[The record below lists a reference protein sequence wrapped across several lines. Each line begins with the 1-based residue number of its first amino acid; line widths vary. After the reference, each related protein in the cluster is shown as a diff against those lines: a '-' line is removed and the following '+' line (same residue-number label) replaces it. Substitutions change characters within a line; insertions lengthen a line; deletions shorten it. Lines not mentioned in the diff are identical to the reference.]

1 MTAAARLRAVSG
13 AGGKGPAC
21 FLVETQHARL
31 LLDLGYGPQ
40 PGVWPNLEGIGRVD
54 AIVLTHAHADHA
66 GGLSLA
72 DQVGAPAVYATAA
85 VLRQIPCRLPT
96 HELPVSGGTTICD
109 IPFTTGRNGHAPG
122 GVWLH
127 AALGDGLLYTG
138 DYSVESPIYA
148 FDPPPPAATV
158 ILDASYGAYEDPLDT
173 CIARLAPYLGA
184 GRCLLPVPA
193 MGRGAEMAWQYAQQ
207 TGRLPRLADDVRT
220 AIARLAAEPAAH
232 AIKPEAVA
240 LLHTLATD
248 APEATDGDE
257 PLFVSPADGS
267 RGAAAAQLAQ
277 WSGGSDPIVF
287 TGYLPPGT
295 PAQTLTDSGRA
306 RYVRWNVHPRLGD
319 NVALARACGA
329 RTVLPAFGD
338 RRHLDTWARAFSP
351 ARILLNELHTL

>member
-1 MTAAARLRAVSG
+1 MTKGARLRALSG

-21 FLVETQHARL
+21 FLLETDHARL

-40 PGVWPNLEGIGRVD
+40 PGVWPNLDGVGRVD

-72 DQVGAPAVYATAA
+72 DQIGSPTVYATAA
-85 VLRQIPCRLPT
+85 VLEQIGCRLPT
-96 HELPVSGGTTICD
+96 RELPVNGVATLCD

-127 AALGDGLLYTG
+127 AALGEGLLYTG
-138 DYSVESPIYA
+138 DYAVESLIYA
-148 FDPPPPAATV
+148 FDAPPPATTV
-158 ILDASYGAYEDPLDT
+158 ILDASYGAYEDSLDT
-173 CIARLAPYLGA
+173 CIARLAPYLDA

-193 MGRGAEMAWQYAQQ
+193 MGRGAEMAWQYAQH
-207 TGRLPRLADDVRT
+207 TGCLPRLADDVRT
-220 AIARLAAEPAAH
+220 AIARLAADPAAH

-240 LLHTLATD
+240 SLRTLAAD
-248 APEATDGDE
+248 APAAADGDA

-267 RGAAAAQLAQ
+267 RGAAAAHLEQ
-277 WSGGSDPIVF
+277 WANGTDPIVF

-295 PAQTLTDSGRA
+295 PAQALTDSGRA
-306 RYVRWNVHPRLGD
+306 HYVRWNVHPRLGD

-338 RRHLDTWARAFSP
+338 RRHLDIWAQAFSP
-351 ARILLNELHTL
+351 ARILLNDSHTL

>member
-1 MTAAARLRAVSG
+1 MTTAACLRAISG

-21 FLVETQHARL
+21 FLLETPDAHL

-40 PGVWPNLEGIGRVD
+40 PGLWPNLDGVGRVD
-54 AIVLTHAHADHA
+54 AIVVTHAHADHA
-66 GGLSLA
+66 GGLSRA
-72 DQVGAPAVYATAA
+72 DQVGSPTVYATDA
-85 VLRQIPCRLPT
+85 VLAQMQCQLPT
-96 HELPVSGGTTICD
+96 RELPVNGVATICD

-138 DYSVESPIYA
+138 DYSVESLIYA

-158 ILDASYGAYEDPLDT
+158 ILDASYGTYEDPLDT
-173 CIARLAPYLGA
+173 CIGRLAPYLDA

-193 MGRGAEMAWQYAQQ
+193 MGRGAEMAWQYAQH
-207 TGRLPRLADDVRT
+207 TGRLPRLTADVRT
-220 AIARLAAEPAAH
+220 AIARLAAQPAAH

-240 LLHTLATD
+240 LLHILAAD
-248 APEATDGDE
+248 APGPADGDA
-257 PLFVSPADGS
+257 PLFVTPADGS
-267 RGAAAAQLAQ
+267 RGAAAAHLEQ
-277 WSGGSDPIVF
+277 WANGTDPIVF

-295 PAQTLTDSGRA
+295 PAQALTDNGRA
-306 RYVRWNVHPRLGD
+306 HYVRWNVHPRLGD

-338 RRHLDTWARAFSP
+338 RRHLDLWAQAFAP
-351 ARILLNELHTL
+351 ARILLNEPHAL